1 MKLEVHTPV
10 KQLFSSEDI
19 KLVKLPGSKGSFEI
33 LNGHAPIVSYLEKGV
48 VKIIENSGLEHFVEI
63 DGGVVECKTNNIV
76 LLADAG
82 QVVTKEEN

>member
-10 KQLFSSEDI
+10 KQLFSSEEI

-33 LNGHAPIVSYLEKGV
+33 LKDHAPIVSYLEKGV
-48 VKIIENSGLEHFVEI
+48 VKIIEKNNLEHFIEI
-63 DGGVVECKTNNIV
+63 DGGVVECKKNNIV

-82 QVVTKEEN
+82 KVVSEEK